1 MGTGT
6 TRAGGGLP
14 SQGSLVAALLGMTRG
29 AGSLMTGSLVAALLG
44 MTGGARRAAAQAVI
58 PSDSEGSR
66 DRQAYE
72 PCGLSSP
79 GSLGAALLGM
89 TGGAGLLMTGSL
101 VAALLGMTGEG
112 AAKPRVAGHFAS
124 SQFWPE
130 PTSTA
135 R

>member
-14 SQGSLVAALLGMTRG
+14 SPGSLVAALLGMTGG
-29 AGSLMTGSLVAALLG
+29 AGLLMTGSLVAALLG

-79 GSLGAALLGM
+79 GSL
-89 TGGAGLLMTGSL
+89 

>member
-6 TRAGGGLP
+6 TRAGA
-14 SQGSLVAALLGMTRG
+14 S
-29 AGSLMTGSLVAALLG
+29 
-44 MTGGARRAAAQAVI
+44 RAPAVI

-79 GSLGAALLGM
+79 GSLVAALLGM

>member
-1 MGTGT
+1 DETHRFFGKYMGTGT

-14 SQGSLVAALLGMTRG
+14 SP
-29 AGSLMTGSLVAALLG
+29 GSLVAALLG

-79 GSLGAALLGM
+79 GSLVAALLGM

-101 VAALLGMTGEG
+101 VAALLGMTGG
-112 AAKPRVAGHFAS
+112 AGLLMTGSLVA
-124 SQFWPE
+124 
-130 PTSTA
+130 
-135 R
+135 